1 MATCTCVAGYF
12 GNFIFLEGRHL
23 GAGNYAIASN
33 RSRDLDVFLVILW
46 ISLFAGTLDISR
58 KVIFNLFRDVTPY
71 TVFQYIARGLMGM
84 KAFSVGMVSVPGVAI
99 HYAIWF
105 TWPALYYAAS
115 RKLASQSGYFRSAIR
130 WRSLPAHELHSHA
143 VDVRAAFYES
153 NHRGGVR

>member
-33 RSRDLDVFLVILW
+33 RSRDLGVFLVILW
-46 ISLFAGTLDISR
+46 TSLFSGTLDISDNP
-58 KVIFNLFRDVTPY
+58 IFNLFRDVTPY

-84 KAFSVGMVSVPGVAI
+84 KAFNVGMVSALLGVAI

-105 TWPALYYAAS
+105 TWPAIYYAAR
-115 RKLASQSGYFRSAIR
+115 RKLAFLVRSPVISGLLY
-130 WRSLPAHELHSHA
+130 
-143 VDVRAAFYES
+143 
-153 NHRGGVR
+153 GGIV